1 MELLPS
7 FHIDNTPPLINI
19 KCCLACLN
27 IVVTVVAFIS
37 TPFVQTCQPSR
48 FWRDSPVFFLPDVPR
63 PAKSWNVPLFVRSRI
78 FFGVRA
84 ICRNAFISVG
94 CSYRSILLTKSQCG
108 PCKLSLFFAGKSR
121 FFTRNVPLK
130 TFSRL
135 AGLLVLPG
143 MCETPPTRGQERM
156 YSNEQRIKGCLWH
169 VDSNTTKPITR
180 PAERLG
186 EADTVR
192 RTGAKYK

>member
-1 MELLPS
+1 M
-7 FHIDNTPPLINI
+7 
-19 KCCLACLN
+19 
-27 IVVTVVAFIS
+27 AFIS

-48 FWRDSPVFFLPDVPR
+48 FWRDSPVFFTRCPR
-63 PAKSWNVPLFVRSRI
+63 PSKSWNVPLFVRSRI
-78 FFGVRA
+78 FFGARA

-143 MCETPPTRGQERM
+143 MCETPPMRGQERM

-169 VDSNTTKPITR
+169 VDSNTTKPITQ

-186 EADTVR
+186 EANTVSEGQVLNISR
-192 RTGAKYK
+192 LASITGMYYGKNATCWT